1 MSKPKAPGESASQ
14 KRARL
19 AEEERIR
26 IAQARADAEEAAAG
40 RTFLT
45 RRTRAVMRLFGAR
58 RAMAGIG
65 GGTPALGG
73 VVSPIA
79 PITSGGGF
87 FVGGGGSISLGG
99 GSDGGGGGGG
109 GRQYQSRAY

>member
-58 RAMAGIG
+58 RAMAGVGGGSFPSIG
-65 GGTPALGG
+65 GG
-73 VVSPIA
+73 VSPTA
-79 PITSGGGF
+79 PISSGGGGF
-87 FVGGGGSISLGG
+87 FVGGGGVIPI
-99 GSDGGGGGGG
+99 GGGGGSGG
-109 GRQYQSRAY
+109 ASQSSR